1 MLYHLLKIILGIG
14 IRLYYR
20 EIRVKNKER
29 LNQDGPTIIIANHP
43 NTLLDAWIIGQIC
56 RKRVYFMTKG
66 TFFNT
71 PFKKRLLMNLGMIPI
86 NRSVEEKI
94 SGVSNQASFEMC
106 YKVLEEGGTLV
117 VFPEG
122 NSSMERQLRS
132 LKSGTARIALEVER
146 RNEGK
151 LGVQIIPLGLV
162 YLKGEKFRSS
172 VLGNVGERID
182 IQPFLNRSEDDST
195 RTARD
200 LTKHFRDVL
209 ESLLVSSTSKDQE
222 ELVDQ
227 IVEVLSFD
235 VENVSGKELEEN
247 VAQVKRIHE
256 QLNMIYANEPSKMEH
271 IQQLVYRIK
280 WQLERMEIRS
290 EMLDT
295 KYKPQAFARE
305 SLLISVKLLFGLP
318 LFLFGLIHNIVPFQ
332 STSVLMPKLVKEVE
346 YYAPIAI
353 LLGVVFYP
361 LNYTGFMILLD
372 YLFQPVLWMKLVY
385 FFAMPLSGMF
395 AYYFWLYMTRASF
408 KWNFV
413 LLMITQKE
421 KIMALRSDREH
432 LKKLVFGVDFDELP
446 KTVDENIH

>member
-1 MLYHLLKIILGIG
+1 
-14 IRLYYR
+14 
-20 EIRVKNKER
+20 
-29 LNQDGPTIIIANHP
+29 
-43 NTLLDAWIIGQIC
+43 
-56 RKRVYFMTKG
+56 MTKG

-106 YKVLEEGGTLV
+106 YQVLEEGGTLV

-146 RNEGK
+146 RNGGK

-172 VLGNVGERID
+172 VLGNVGEQID
-182 IQPFLNRSEDDST
+182 IRPFLERSDVDAT
-195 RTARD
+195 RAARE

-227 IVEVLSFD
+227 IMEVLSFD
-235 VENVSGKELEEN
+235 AENVSARELEKN
-247 VAQVKRIHE
+247 VAHVKRIHE
-256 QLNMIYANEPSKMEH
+256 RLNVIYANEPSKMEQ

-280 WQLERMEIRS
+280 WQLERMEIKS

-305 SLLISVKLLFGLP
+305 SLLISV
-318 LFLFGLIHNIVPFQ
+318 
-332 STSVLMPKLVKEVE
+332 
-346 YYAPIAI
+346 
-353 LLGVVFYP
+353 
-361 LNYTGFMILLD
+361 
-372 YLFQPVLWMKLVY
+372 
-385 FFAMPLSGMF
+385 
-395 AYYFWLYMTRASF
+395 
-408 KWNFV
+408 
-413 LLMITQKE
+413 
-421 KIMALRSDREH
+421 
-432 LKKLVFGVDFDELP
+432 
-446 KTVDENIH
+446 